1 VAPDPAADDQ
11 ALGIRLTGLAPGQ
24 PAMLSAQFTDA
35 TGAQWDAEA
44 AFRADGRG
52 VVDVATQAPIAG
64 TYSGVQPMG
73 LIWSASPS
81 AGFVSPQS
89 FTALS
94 ATSPPPVT
102 VVATVG
108 GRLIARAILTRYTVA
123 PGVTATTVRAAGLY
137 GELYR
142 PGGAH
147 SVPGVLLLGGSEG
160 GLNPYLKREAALLA
174 DHGYA
179 ALALAYFGAPGLLHT
194 LTNIPLEYVGRALGW
209 LGRQPGVRGDR
220 LAVVG
225 HSRGGELA
233 LLLGAHDPRLKAV
246 VSYVGSGLVF
256 GSTTGRDNASWTWH
270 GVPIAPR
277 TVIPVER
284 INGPVLLLA
293 AADDKVW
300 PSAALSQ
307 VAVDR
312 LRHAHH
318 PYADQLVVYLGAGH
332 FIEPPYLPTSAALP
346 YDGGNT
352 RDQAVADADAWSRT
366 LRTLDRRL
374 GVG

>member
-1 VAPDPAADDQ
+1 
-11 ALGIRLTGLAPGQ
+11 
-24 PAMLSAQFTDA
+24 
-35 TGAQWDAEA
+35 
-44 AFRADGRG
+44 
-52 VVDVATQAPIAG
+52 
-64 TYSGVQPMG
+64 MG

-94 ATSPPPVT
+94 ATPPPPVT
-102 VVATVG
+102 VVATIG

-137 GELYR
+137 RELYR
-142 PGGAH
+142 PGGTH
-147 SVPGVLLLGGSEG
+147 SVPGVLVLEGSEG

-179 ALALAYFGAPGLLHT
+179 ALALAYFGAPGLPHT
-194 LTNIPLEYVGRALGW
+194 LTNIPLEYSERALGW

-256 GSTTGRDNASWTWH
+256 GSTTGRGDASWTWR

-284 INGPVLLLA
+284 IGGPVLLVA
-293 AADDKVW
+293 AADDEVW
-300 PSAALSQ
+300 PSAALAR
-307 VAVDR
+307 VAMDR
-312 LRHAHH
+312 LQHSHH
-318 PYADQLVVYLGAGH
+318 PYADQLVVYPGAGH
-332 FIEPPYLPTSAALP
+332 SIEAPYLPTSATLSYA
-346 YDGGNT
+346 GGNAQ
-352 RDQAVADADAWSRT
+352 DQAVADADAWSRT
-366 LRTLDRRL
+366 LRTLAQRL
-374 GVG
+374 GMG